1 MYSGVWVRSAEQ
13 IRVLEESYADGTLFK
28 WGPEWLGEYYENHPS
43 DHAKDLREALEN
55 YLQKAEQDELR
66 GLLAG
71 ATYALDILD
80 GKEGDAR
87 QSSSAQDSGCGQG
100 RWEYTPSLSYY
111 DSSSPED
118 MLSPEPPAVVNSP
131 EQRLVE
137 DKSARGSPE
146 QERRSRGHGWF
157 HTFKTHVGALR
168 FRRWSPRGKKEARAK
183 EAGEKAGIEPRSPS
197 QEEEGKQK

>member
-1 MYSGVWVRSAEQ
+1 
-13 IRVLEESYADGTLFK
+13 
-28 WGPEWLGEYYENHPS
+28 
-43 DHAKDLREALEN
+43 
-55 YLQKAEQDELR
+55 LQKAEQDELR

-87 QSSSAQDSGCGQG
+87 QSSSAQDSGRGQG
-100 RWEYTPSLSYY
+100 WWEYTPSLSYY

-137 DKSARGSPE
+137 DKSAHGSPE
-146 QERRSRGHGWF
+146 QERRSRGPAGFTPSKPTWERC
-157 HTFKTHVGALR
+157 GSAGG
-168 FRRWSPRGKKEARAK
+168 RREGRKRREQRRR
-183 EAGEKAGIEPRSPS
+183 EKRPGSRLGQHRRKRRESES
-197 QEEEGKQK
+197 ECY